1 MTTESLVKAMLT
13 TTDAGAKAIN
23 FQFNP
28 SNLTFSRSVNWTP
41 EDGAYTTAGFQK
53 ISYSSR
59 NAETLK
65 LTDLWFDT
73 YESTTKKSVLD
84 LIDPIIK
91 ATEIAGSLKR
101 PPVFIFAWGAKQY
114 LKCVVTNINYELTMF
129 LADGTPVRAK
139 VSIDLQ
145 EVDDI

>member
-1 MTTESLVKAMLT
+1 MTLVKAMLT
-13 TTDAGAKAIN
+13 TTDAGAVAIN

-28 SNLTFSRSVNWTP
+28 DSLSFSRSVTWAV
-41 EDGAYTTAGFQK
+41 EAGAYTAAGFPK
-53 ISYSSR
+53 VSYSNR
-59 NAETLK
+59 GAETLK
-65 LTDLWFDT
+65 LSNLWFDT
-73 YESTTKKSVLD
+73 YEYATKTSVLD
-84 LIDPIIK
+84 LISPIIK
-91 ATEIAGSLKR
+91 STEIAGSLKR
-101 PPVFIFAWGAKQY
+101 PPVYIFAWGEQY